1 MSVCNNE
8 EGCERNKEQP
18 LLPERERVTCSVGFS
33 GRLLL
38 PSLLPGPLKKKR
50 KRTYR
55 KQPKGYE
62 FPRKYD
68 IVNYLNSMDTRCLPT
83 FDILSA

>member
-1 MSVCNNE
+1 MLC
-8 EGCERNKEQP
+8 G
-18 LLPERERVTCSVGFS
+18 LLRETLSAQSTSRSS
-33 GRLLL
+33 E
-38 PSLLPGPLKKKR
+38 KKR

-68 IVNYLNSMDTRCLPT
+68 IVNYLNSMDT
-83 FDILSA
+83 